1 MTENLEVQNKILEEA
16 DLDFGIRE
24 VFSEMQE
31 IKNDNSE
38 HEKYELWDIPDL
50 DKGIP
55 INLNDSLLEYESPL
69 GLNSFKDEDA
79 FNEEN

>member
-38 HEKYELWDIPDL
+38 H
-50 DKGIP
+50 
-55 INLNDSLLEYESPL
+55 
-69 GLNSFKDEDA
+69 
-79 FNEEN
+79 